1 MNSGRRVRRSRAAV
15 ERTVKRSEGSVL
27 DHGPLWKIWTESAT
41 MVVTVSWGVESI
53 VAMGVSVA
61 GLRTV
66 ITWVVAVV

>member
-1 MNSGRRVRRSRAAV
+1 M
-15 ERTVKRSEGSVL
+15 KRSEGSVL
-27 DHGPLWKIWTESAT
+27 DHGPLWKVWTESAT